1 MGFKQSPFPMV
12 SRTSGHASALKKAS
26 AAKKTDWAAMQKK
39 SAEKDPRYGKMSAEE
54 YKAEA
59 LRQSKSKR
67 ETGKWDAMGKYDHK
81 GKKVVKKEEP
91 KKEEVKKEEVK
102 KEEPKKEKVVSKK
115 DQSKK
120 QLKEVKKAELTVEKE
135 KHDIKAG
142 KIDPK
147 RGTKLSRWWHKQRS
161 KRKAKKIAK
170 LDNE

>member
-12 SRTSGHASALKKAS
+12 SGTSGHASALKKVS

-81 GKKVVKKEEP
+81 GKKV
-91 KKEEVKKEEVK
+91 VK